1 MREQTLI
8 VRRANFD
15 EESQYVIDGK
25 RYVLV
30 SWSVAIVDSETV
42 GDAFRRALT
51 GYTKRDNA
59 RRTP

>member
-30 SWSVAIVDSETV
+30 SWSVAI
-42 GDAFRRALT
+42 
-51 GYTKRDNA
+51 DNT
-59 RRTP
+59 RQPR